1 MCCLQH
7 AESEQFLFVDF
18 KLNLSFVKVSFQ
30 AQNKF
35 LKLKKK
41 NSKNS
46 KGTVRSFSGRKLIYN
61 KIITCK
67 INGAGWGGGGAW
79 ALALNV
85 LVEHS
90 DLT

>member
-30 AQNKF
+30 AQKYF
-35 LKLKKK
+35 LNICKT

-67 INGAGWGGGGAW
+67 INGAGWGGGGVGACSEC
-79 ALALNV
+79 AR
-85 LVEHS
+85 
-90 DLT
+90 